1 MSFFTNGAAVGEVE
15 TLDQLMAN
23 TSIKESVY
31 DDYLEGALAA
41 VAESVDNDNRLMM
54 AIGIQESAYFA
65 ETGKEF
71 VYTEGVLSSVWNKVK
86 EIVMKIWNKVKELF
100 KRFIAMF
107 DRFFASDKSF
117 VKKYKKRILMA
128 DTTDLEYEGYKFTAL
143 NGSVKALENSDLID
157 DNAITK
163 SINDDKGTIS
173 GAGDT
178 DEKKSDKVEE
188 MLDEL
193 RGELCGKGNGKV
205 SASEFSTELKD
216 YFYGDKETLSGAD
229 LNLTTQI
236 GYIENYSDTK
246 KKADKV
252 KTNSDKNFNKIIKKI
267 EQLSKETSD
276 RIATK
281 KDDGTEPTEAENKT
295 NRTEVSNLGHTKR
308 YFTQAS
314 QIMATAIGAYLN
326 ALKDRNRQARAIC
339 VKAMTKGGSFKEE
352 SASFEYPAY
361 GSNFLEQ
368 VKFI

>member
-65 ETGKEF
+65 ETGEEF

-100 KRFIAMF
+100 KRFVAMF

-128 DTTDLEYEGYKFTAL
+128 DTTDLEYEGYTFKGVESDYKVPEAD
-143 NGSVKALENSDLID
+143 GSGLATINYADINAKDKD
-157 DNAITK
+157 D
-163 SINDDKGTIS
+163 
-173 GAGDT
+173 
-178 DEKKSDKVEE
+178 KKSDFVEE
-188 MLDEL
+188 KLDKL
-193 RGELCGKGNGKV
+193 RAGFCGKAGSKV
-205 SASEFSTELKD
+205 SSSEFSSELKD
-216 YFYGDKETLSGAD
+216 FLYGDKETLSNI
-229 LNLTTQI
+229 NLTTQL
-236 GYIENYSDTK
+236 GYIESYAETK
-246 KKADKV
+246 KQVEKLKKEVDKYF
-252 KTNSDKNFNKIIKKI
+252 NDIIKNIEKSSKDITNKIGTNDASEKQN
-267 EQLSKETSD
+267 EMNRGRVNNLSY
-276 RIATK
+276 A
-281 KDDGTEPTEAENKT
+281 KT
-295 NRTEVSNLGHTKR
+295 F
-308 YFTQAS
+308 YTQAS
-314 QIMATAIGAYLN
+314 QVSATAIGAYLN

>member
-86 EIVMKIWNKVKELF
+86 EIVMKIWNKIKELF
-100 KRFIAMF
+100 KRFVAMF
-107 DRFFASDKSF
+107 DKFFASDKSF

-128 DTTDLEYEGYKFTAL
+128 NTTDLEYEGYKFENL
-143 NGSVKALENSDLID
+143 NKDLPVPGDSSVTDIKIAGEITDAKGDISAKDTDEKRSDLID
-157 DNAITK
+157 DK
-163 SINDDKGTIS
+163 
-173 GAGDT
+173 
-178 DEKKSDKVEE
+178 
-188 MLDEL
+188 LDQM
-193 RGELCGKGNGKV
+193 RAVYCGKQNGKV
-205 SASEFSTELKD
+205 SSSEFNTELKD
-216 YFYGDKETLSGAD
+216 YLYGDKETLSNI
-229 LNLTTQI
+229 NLTTQI
-236 GYIENYSDTK
+236 NYIENYADTK
-246 KKADKV
+246 KKAEKV
-252 KTNSDKNFNKIIKKI
+252 KKEVDSFFNKIIKKI
-267 EQLSKETSD
+267 EELSKE
-276 RIATK
+276 ATNK
-281 KDDGTEPTEAENKT
+281 ITTDSPDKENDK
-295 NRTEVSNLGHTKR
+295 NRTEVNVLGHAKR
-308 YFTQAS
+308 FFTQAS
-314 QIMATAIGAYLN
+314 QIAATATGVYLN

>member
-31 DDYLEGALAA
+31 DDYIEGALAA

-71 VYTEGVLSSVWNKVK
+71 VYTEGTLSSIWGKVK

-128 DTTDLEYEGYKFTAL
+128 DTTDLEYEGYKFAKL
-143 NGSVKALENSDLID
+143 GQIKIDPPSDIPSVRTSVA
-157 DNAITK
+157 
-163 SINDDKGTIS
+163 
-173 GAGDT
+173 
-178 DEKKSDKVEE
+178 SDKAETRSENVTKQVNLFRGKLVGKTTEVE
-188 MLDEL
+188 
-193 RGELCGKGNGKV
+193 
-205 SASEFSTELKD
+205 ASEFASELKD
-216 YFYGDKETLSGAD
+216 LYYGDKETLSGAD
-229 LNLTTQI
+229 INLTTQLS
-236 GYIENYSDTK
+236 YIEDYSKTK
-246 KKADKV
+246 KLAEDAKKV
-252 KTNSDKNFNKIIKKI
+252 SDKAY
-267 EQLSKETSD
+267 KETIKTLEDAEKNIADGIGKEGTDSD
-276 RIATK
+276 ANDAKRTALNNVSAAKDVFTQSSQAIATAV
-281 KDDGTEPTEAENKT
+281 G
-295 NRTEVSNLGHTKR
+295 V
-308 YFTQAS
+308 
-314 QIMATAIGAYLN
+314 YLN

-339 VKAMTKGGSFKEE
+339 VKAMVKGKKLNEE

>member
-65 ETGKEF
+65 ETGEEF

-100 KRFIAMF
+100 KRFVAMF

-128 DTTDLEYEGYKFTAL
+128 DTTDLEYEGYKFEGLNKTTFDFNVLEDAEIDAL
-143 NGSVKALENSDLID
+143 A
-157 DNAITK
+157 TK
-163 SINDDKGTIS
+163 GKMQVSS
-173 GAGDT
+173 AGDT
-178 DEKKSDKVEE
+178 DEKKSDFVENSLE
-188 MLDEL
+188 KL
-193 RGELCGKGNGKV
+193 RGQFCGQKGSKV
-205 SASEFSTELKD
+205 SANEFSSELKD
-216 YFYGDKETLSGAD
+216 FYYGDKETLSGTD
-229 LNLTTQI
+229 LNLTTQL
-236 GYIENYSDTK
+236 GYIENYADTK
-246 KKADKV
+246 KKAEKA
-252 KTNSDKNFNKIIKKI
+252 KSNSDKNYNNIIKKI
-267 EQLSKETSD
+267 EQLSKDATNK
-276 RIATK
+276 IATK
-281 KDDGTEPTEAENKT
+281 KDDGTEPSEEENKT
-295 NRTEVSNLGHTKR
+295 NRIEVNNLGHAKR

-339 VKAMTKGGSFKEE
+339 VKAMTKGKAFKEE